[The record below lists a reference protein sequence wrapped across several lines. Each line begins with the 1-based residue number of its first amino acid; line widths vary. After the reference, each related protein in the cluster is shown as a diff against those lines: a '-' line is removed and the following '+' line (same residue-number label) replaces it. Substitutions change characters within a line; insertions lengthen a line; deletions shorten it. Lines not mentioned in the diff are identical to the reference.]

1 MAERIAVMSKPP
13 RNPSHPPTLEPEE
26 ARDSRAQ
33 EAVAPGASL
42 YLRALGS
49 DTRKKLVEAHK
60 IKDLD
65 WEIALLRVR
74 LRKLLVLEQTP
85 DEDEGKECKEGEER
99 NKGKA
104 VKSKYETRILK
115 LLELLIRAYSART
128 RALKDSPDADDD
140 AIGNMIKDAA
150 ENFGLTIL
158 PWDSNC

>member
-1 MAERIAVMSKPP
+1 MTE
-13 RNPSHPPTLEPEE
+13 NTHTPSQTPTPALEEP
-26 ARDSRAQ
+26 RDSRAQ
-33 EAVAPGASL
+33 EPDSPGASL

-74 LRKLLVLEQTP
+74 LRKLLVLEQRP
-85 DEDEGKECKEGEER
+85 DEDEGKE
-99 NKGKA
+99 GKA
-104 VKSKYETRILK
+104 GKSKYEARILK
-115 LLELLIRAYSART
+115 AFELLIRAYSART

-150 ENFGLTIL
+150 DNFGLTIL

>member
-1 MAERIAVMSKPP
+1 MTKSPH
-13 RNPSHPPTLEPEE
+13 NPSLEPV
-26 ARDSRAQ
+26 S
-33 EAVAPGASL
+33 PGASL

-49 DTRKKLVEAHK
+49 ETRKKLVEAHK

-85 DEDEGKECKEGEER
+85 HEDEGKEGEER
-99 NKGKA
+99 KEDKA
-104 VKSKYETRILK
+104 HKSKYETRILK
-115 LLELLIRAYSART
+115 ALELLIRAYSAKT
-128 RALKDSPDADDD
+128 RALKDSPNVDDD

-150 ENFGLTIL
+150 DNFGLTIL